1 MDASTT
7 PAKTDALGRRNGP
20 RRKYTIA
27 EKREIAQET
36 LRPGSSVAVVSQ
48 QRGINANLI
57 FGWRRMLQQGLLVD
71 AAVPQVPLLPV
82 KVVTPTLTPTERST
96 VRTVSRRERCDALI
110 EIEFG
115 KGKLIR
121 VRGLDSESLVR
132 LIESLAR
139 R

>member
-1 MDASTT
+1 MDASQ
-7 PAKTDALGRRNGP
+7 PRTDALGRRNGP

-36 LRPGSSVAVVSQ
+36 LQPGSSVAVVSQ
-48 QRGINANLI
+48 RHRINANLI
-57 FGWRRMLQQGLLVD
+57 FGWRRMLQQGLLID
-71 AAVPQVPLLPV
+71 APVSSVPLLPV
-82 KVVTPTLTPTERST
+82 KVVTPTLTPTERSPKAAA
-96 VRTVSRRERCDALI
+96 RREHRDAVI
-110 EIEFG
+110 EIEFN

-121 VRGLDSESLVR
+121 VRGLDSESLVH